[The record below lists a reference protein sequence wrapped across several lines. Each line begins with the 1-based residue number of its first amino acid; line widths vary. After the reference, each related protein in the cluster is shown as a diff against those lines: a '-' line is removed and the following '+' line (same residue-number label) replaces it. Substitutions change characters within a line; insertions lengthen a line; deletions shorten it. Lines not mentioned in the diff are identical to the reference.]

1 MSNGQANEP
10 WSSLHPASVAVNLVP
25 RAWRTLRS
33 SWIILVAIVF
43 GSASLGESLFNLWL
57 IVMFM
62 AFPVFDAIVHY
73 FTLRYRIIDGRL
85 QIRTGLLNR
94 QLRDISPDRIQN
106 IERVQNLFQKA
117 ANLVEVRI
125 ETASGADTE
134 GLLSALDEAQAEK
147 LMEQLNALRGAEPKD
162 ATEEFPIIAKNDLSD
177 LLWYSV
183 TATRFG
189 ITAVFFGFCIEALQ
203 FIEPER
209 VEQISGVLGFLG
221 AFAILV
227 GAIVGAWLL
236 DLVSTILRHY
246 KNTLI
251 DTGRSLISE
260 EGLLT
265 KRRLEL
271 PIAKVQVVSTR
282 RPLLRRMMDFG
293 TVHIET
299 ASGHAGGDGTL
310 LSKAIIPVVKTSE
323 LHRICTHAIPA
334 FTSRFEDISW
344 NPPHPMAFRRAA
356 IRSTIRIGVL
366 TLILTLFIGTSGLLL
381 SLTWPLLMG
390 MVWLDHEY
398 QGWHI
403 SKNVVLTRRGFL
415 DRRIHLVARSKLQSL
430 DVNQGPLMRR
440 WGLGRLALHVAGNT
454 ILLPDLSLT
463 KATSLQRSLLPR
475 VAFEAGSAN
484 RPEQGDRGGIAEDS
498 SEAGLQD
505 HLDSIDP
512 IDDGQG

>member
-1 MSNGQANEP
+1 LLA
-10 WSSLHPASVAVNLVP
+10 
-25 RAWRTLRS
+25 
-33 SWIILVAIVF
+33 AIVY

-57 IVMFM
+57 IGMFL
-62 AFPVFDAIVHY
+62 AFPVLDAVIHY
-73 FTLRYRIIDGRL
+73 LTLRYRIIDGRL

-94 QLRDISPDRIQN
+94 QVRDISPDRIQN

-134 GLLSALDEAQAEK
+134 GLLSALDETQADL
-147 LMEQLNALRGAEPKD
+147 LMEKLNALRGAEPRD
-162 ATEEFPIIAKNDLSD
+162 ATQEYPVIARNNLSD
-177 LLWYSV
+177 LLLYSA

-189 ITAVFFGFCIEALQ
+189 MAAVFFGFGIEILQ
-203 FIEPER
+203 FVEPER
-209 VEQISGVLGFLG
+209 VEQLSGGLGFLG
-221 AFAILV
+221 GFAIV
-227 GAIVGAWLL
+227 IGAIIGAWLL

-246 KNTLI
+246 KNTLT

-282 RPLLRRMMDFG
+282 RPLLRRLMDFG

-323 LHRICTHAIPA
+323 LHKICTRAIPA
-334 FTSRFEDISW
+334 FTGTFEDISW
-344 NPPHPMAFRRAA
+344 KPPHPMAFRRAA
-356 IRSTIRIGVL
+356 IRSSIRVL
-366 TLILTLFIGTSGLLL
+366 LLVLGLTLFIGPPGLLL
-381 SLTWPLLMG
+381 GLAWPLVIG

-403 SKNVVLTRRGFL
+403 SESVVLTRRGFL

-430 DVNQGPLMRR
+430 DVDQGPLMRR

-454 ILLPDLSLT
+454 IVLPDLSLSQ
-463 KATSLQRSLLPR
+463 ATSLQRSLIPR
-475 VAFEAGSAN
+475 LALETSGAD
-484 RPEQGDRGGIAEDS
+484 PIEETERGGGAEDPDRPR
-498 SEAGLQD
+498 LQA
-505 HLDSIDP
+505 HLDP
-512 IDDGQG
+512 IDPADEGQG